1 MIEVVKDFLT
11 QLSTAYAHVLLPC
24 CTTHL
29 DLHCSYIPQHKAH
42 KTELASWR
50 RHSDMEVVS

>member
-29 DLHCSYIPQHKAH
+29 NLRYSYTAQS
-42 KTELASWR
+42 TQNRASKLEMSL
-50 RHSDMEVVS
+50 RHGGSVMS